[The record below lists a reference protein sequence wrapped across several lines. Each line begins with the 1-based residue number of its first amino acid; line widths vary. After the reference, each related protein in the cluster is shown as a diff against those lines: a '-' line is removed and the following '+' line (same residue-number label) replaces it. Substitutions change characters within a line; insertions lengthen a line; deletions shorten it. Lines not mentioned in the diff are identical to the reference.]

1 MIKKNF
7 GDSIKDQLKAAAK
20 DRLYR
25 FLLDNGMVKGAVIY
39 GLRMINEMRANFDL
53 GVPETLLL
61 GHAYLGAGLMSSTLK
76 GHDAVALKIE
86 CSGPAKGLSVE
97 ANALGEVRGFL
108 KQNPIP
114 MREPFDAVSLSSL
127 FGAGFLSVIKTLE
140 DAKHP
145 FTGKIFLEYGSV
157 AQDLANYYLT
167 SEQIPTAISLSIHFD
182 KKGAVAGAGGLFLQA
197 MPGADQNRIAS
208 IEQAVAK
215 VASIGKEFSLGE
227 TPEGLIQTIFDGFS
241 PVVLDSQRVE
251 FFCRCSEKRMLDYIG
266 MLPLKD
272 LEEILENGPFPVE
285 TRCHH
290 CNTRYHFSKQDI
302 EERFC
307 LMKRLRANGPTD

>member
-7 GDSIKDQLKAAAK
+7 GKDVKDQLKAAAR
-20 DRLYR
+20 DRMYR
-25 FLLDNGMVKGAVIY
+25 FLLDGGMVKGAVLY
-39 GLRMINEMRANFDL
+39 GLRMVNEMKANFNL
-53 GVPETLLL
+53 GVPETLIL

-76 GHDAVALKIE
+76 GHDSLAIKID
-86 CSGPAKGLSVE
+86 CSGPVKGLSVE

-114 MREPFDAVSLSSL
+114 VREPFDTLSLSSL

-157 AQDLANYYLT
+157 AKDLANYYLT

-182 KKGAVAGAGGLFLQA
+182 KKGDVAGAGGIFLQA
-197 MPGADQNRIAS
+197 MPGADEPRVGA
-208 IEQAVAK
+208 IEEAVTQ

-227 TPEGLIQTIFDGFS
+227 TPDGLIQTVFRGFS
-241 PVVLDSQRVE
+241 PVMLDSARVE
-251 FFCRCSEKRMLDYIG
+251 FFCRCNEKRMLDYIG
-266 MLPLKD
+266 MLPMKD
-272 LEEILENGPFPVE
+272 LEEILQNGPFPLE
-285 TRCHH
+285 TRCHN
-290 CNTRYHFSKQDI
+290 CNTCYQFSEADI
-302 EERFC
+302 AGKYEGR
-307 LMKRLRANGPTD
+307 KSSSKG